1 LKKTNNQPGGL
12 VFIIREDR
20 KSLPPEVAEAGKA
33 EGFVHICDQSA
44 LEFGSDRKVPVKY
57 RPVVSIRKDG
67 PRAVVLPCTSKN
79 NSGSPDFFELVND
92 KNVQWTKQWDGRRSF
107 ARGRYEVVDP
117 VRMRAKVG
125 VMPQSARIELLNWLK
140 SRY

>member
-1 LKKTNNQPGGL
+1 LKKSSSPQGGK

-33 EGFVHICDQSA
+33 EGFVHICDQSV
-44 LEFGSDRKVPVKY
+44 LEFGSDRKVPVKS
-57 RPVVSIRKDG
+57 RPVICIRKDG
-67 PRAVVLPCTSKN
+67 PRAVVLPCTSKD

-92 KNVQWTKQWDGRRSF
+92 KDVQWAKPWDGRRSF

-117 VRMRAKVG
+117 VHMRTKVG

-140 SRY
+140 ARY